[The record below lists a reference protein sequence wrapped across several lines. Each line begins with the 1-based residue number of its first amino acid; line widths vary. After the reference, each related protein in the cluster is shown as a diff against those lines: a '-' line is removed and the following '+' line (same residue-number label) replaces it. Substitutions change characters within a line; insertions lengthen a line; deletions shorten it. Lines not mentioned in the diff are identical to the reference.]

1 MTVKQGAIGLL
12 IHAVVAIALALQ
24 VTVVHAV
31 TLAAKTTPHMSA
43 HALVTPV
50 QLAPGVND
58 GGRNCQTLRN
68 CRYTPGGSFRGCVS
82 SYSCRICRYVVAK
95 CAVGISSAQC
105 RRQVC
110 DWGG

>member
-1 MTVKQGAIGLL
+1 MTVKQRAFGLL
-12 IHAVVAIALALQ
+12 MLAVAALALAMQ
-24 VTVVHAV
+24 VTTVQALPLSPKYALHLSG
-31 TLAAKTTPHMSA
+31 LA
-43 HALVTPV
+43 LITPV
-50 QLAPGVND
+50 QLVPGVND

-82 SYSCRICRYVVAK
+82 SYSCRTCRYVVAK
-95 CAVGISSAQC
+95 CTVGASSAQC

>member
-1 MTVKQGAIGLL
+1 MKLKYVTTWLPALVAAIL
-12 IHAVVAIALALQ
+12 ALALQ
-24 VTVVHAV
+24 VVAV
-31 TLAAKTTPHMSA
+31 NAMPAAAKPLQQVSA
-43 HALVTPV
+43 QPLIAPV

-58 GGRNCQTLRN
+58 GGRICQTLRN

-82 SYSCRICRYVVAK
+82 SYSCRTCRYVVSK
-95 CAVGISSAQC
+95 CSVGASSGQC